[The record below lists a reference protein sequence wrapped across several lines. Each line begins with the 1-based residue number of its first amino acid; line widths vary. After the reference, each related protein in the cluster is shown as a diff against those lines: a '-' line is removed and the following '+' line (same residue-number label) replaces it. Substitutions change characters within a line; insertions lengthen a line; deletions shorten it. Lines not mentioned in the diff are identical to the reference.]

1 MKAKI
6 RLLSIMMSLIVI
18 ASPLLPWAETI
29 VLAQDVQMLTI
40 EDKKLYD
47 ELKSCFADENIGV
60 LQASDDE
67 NQTLTLN
74 MERVTQIQIEKAD
87 MALYNSQ
94 SILETLFLGCNKLNT
109 LILGQCNL
117 NEFDFSSLNNKD
129 SLSGLYLVSCKLE
142 RIPDLTLPN
151 LDTMCVSKNN
161 LSAAGACENLTKEKL
176 PGLKRLWADECEL
189 TDISFLQNLGEVEDL
204 SLGDNRLTDESVT
217 TLLNLSNPNL
227 SGLQKL
233 NLGKKVHI
241 GPGQSSFVNLNS
253 KNNLTD
259 LAGLA
264 ALSACFPMLQE
275 LDLTSLKITSLQE
288 FADIRDDIRI
298 DFQRNWISDFTG
310 LKSSANFA
318 LNSQSISLSGDF
330 IAGRES
336 ELPELLKRILDADDI
351 LAGTLS
357 YQNCSI
363 SEDGAGIVIP
373 PDVSQAYVT
382 VESGKLRYSQ
392 IRFNLKQIPYYTV
405 PENLTATEGDTLADV
420 VLPEGFTWKNPQM
433 SVGAEGTNTFQAVYT
448 PQDLDKYVVVEDI
461 DVTVTVKAAVTEP
474 PEPTDPPGPT
484 EPTEPTDPPGP
495 TEPTEPTDPPEPTE
509 PTEPTDPPGPTKP
522 TEPTKPIEPSKP
534 TEPTKPTDPKEQKKR
549 ELELNAQLR
558 VKQKGNKIEIS
569 WGKVSGADGY
579 DVYVQYCY
587 KNFTAKSITPIKNG
601 KITKVTVKKVNG
613 RKLNLKKVYKVY
625 VRAYQISGGRKQ
637 TLAKTITAHVVGSK
651 NAKYSNVKAV
661 RLKKHSY
668 TLKKGATA
676 KIKASA
682 VLVSKRKKPLTDEH
696 AKEFRY
702 ATTNKEVATVS
713 KKGKIKA
720 VGKGACV
727 IYVYARNGYAKAV
740 KVNVK

>member
-29 VLAQDVQMLTI
+29 VLAQDVQILTI

-47 ELKSCFADENIGV
+47 ELKSCFAGENIGV

-74 MERVTQIQIEKAD
+74 MERVTQIQVEKAD

-129 SLSGLYLVSCKLE
+129 SLSSLYLVSCKLE

-217 TLLNLSNPNL
+217 PLLNLSNPNL

-382 VESGKLRYSQ
+382 VESGKLRDSQ
-392 IRFNLKQIPYYTV
+392 IRFEFKQIPRYTV
-405 PENLTATEGDTLADV
+405 PEKLTATEGDTLADV

-461 DVTVTVKAAVTEP
+461 DVTVTVKAAV
-474 PEPTDPPGPT
+474 
-484 EPTEPTDPPGP
+484 
-495 TEPTEPTDPPEPTE
+495 
-509 PTEPTDPPGPTKP
+509 TEPTDPPGPTKP

-601 KITKVTVKKVNG
+601 KTTKVTVKKVNG

-625 VRAYQISGGRKQ
+625 VRAYQISDGRKQ